1 MNIQVNEYAH
11 RMWSDELHR
20 FDVERIE
27 IRESDG
33 ASRLA
38 GVLRADT
45 PDALKIQPRPLRR
58 KSIAVPAAALEI
70 RAPDENASHERG
82 DARQSRD
89 ERARWSDLFHKYE
102 DRHRC
107 HPYEI
112 HDADDEED
120 AHQRPAAAQ
129 AVRTVLNP
137 HA

>member
-45 PDALKIQPRPLRR
+45 PDALKIQPRPQEPPFDVIIPPGLNDM
-58 KSIAVPAAALEI
+58 AFHGVMT
-70 RAPDENASHERG
+70 
-82 DARQSRD
+82 
-89 ERARWSDLFHKYE
+89 DLFHRLRRGESLMGLDYTPPPPVRVQME
-102 DRHRC
+102 TNWGGLAL
-107 HPYEI
+107 I
-112 HDADDEED
+112 GVLGVI
-120 AHQRPAAAQ
+120 
-129 AVRTVLNP
+129 AVGIVASSRN
-137 HA
+137 